1 MKPVLFVI
9 ALAAVSTPARG
20 ELPGGIS
27 GTVRDAATL
36 SPIVGATVML
46 AGTGTGTMTDASGS
60 YRIDGVPAGS
70 YTVNASCVGYAV
82 LAVTDAVVR
91 PGRTTDVD
99 FDLGTLASG
108 NTTITVRP
116 DYFPEASSST
126 PGGSVL
132 SGEQVRRAPGSAGDV
147 VRVMTS
153 LPSVAKFDDQYNG
166 LAVRGGNPSETGF
179 YIDGIEM
186 ANINHFPRQ
195 GTTGGGLGMVNVDLL
210 EDVTFMPG
218 GFPSSY
224 GGRLSSVMDLSL
236 REGARDGFEGQ
247 LDFSMSGIGGVA
259 EGPLEGGR
267 GSWLACARHSWIDL
281 LVDIADIP
289 TVASYSDFAA
299 KAVYDLSPGNTLSFV
314 GAGAIDHSDY
324 TRDQAW
330 DDGNPDYGVTDSWNA
345 TAGGSLRTLW
355 GGGNG
360 YTTTSL
366 SVQGISY
373 GGDYGRT
380 STGNQ
385 LALQNSIERSLRL
398 RCASSWLAG
407 EGVSVVF
414 GAEADLSSDSFDN
427 WFAPDTGYTGE
438 PMPGLDLETDL
449 EERQWG
455 AYAEASVGLFPGLTA
470 TAGSRV
476 DRSRDDLMASPRG
489 SLRYRLSDRTAFSAS
504 GGLFRQDLPSDLVAR
519 GGIFADLDSPSAV
532 HGVIGFSHLIQDET
546 RLTVEIYDKEYSD
559 LPFDPTR
566 PGFAILD
573 GLGSEQDLY
582 SFDTLTTGGDARSLG
597 VEVLVEKKLV
607 SGLYGILAGSWSS
620 ARYRNP
626 GEPWRD
632 RIYDNRFTFTAEG
645 GYKPGRSWEFS
656 ARWVYAGGRPYTPL
670 DLEASALHNRTILD
684 ESRIN
689 GERLPAFHSLN
700 IRADRRFTFDGSN
713 LVAYAS
719 IWNAYAR
726 RNIATIY
733 WNEVERCPD
742 EILQWGLMPVIG
754 LEYEF

>member
-1 MKPVLFVI
+1 MKAVLFVL
-9 ALAAVSTPARG
+9 AFAAVSTPAHG
-20 ELPGGIS
+20 DLPGGIS

-60 YRIDGVPAGS
+60 YRIEDVPAGS
-70 YTVNASCVGYAV
+70 YSVAASCVGYSP
-82 LAVTDAVVR
+82 LAVTDAIVR
-91 PGRTTDVD
+91 PDRITDVD
-99 FDLGTLASG
+99 FDLRVSASG
-108 NTTITVRP
+108 NTTITVMP
-116 DYFPEASSST
+116 DYFPEASSSSS
-126 PGGSVL
+126 GLSSL

-147 VRVMTS
+147 VRVITS
-153 LPSVAKFDDQYNG
+153 LPSVVKFDDQYNG

-210 EDVTFMPG
+210 ENVTFMAG
-218 GFPSSY
+218 GFPSRY
-224 GGRLSSVMDLSL
+224 GGRLSSVMELSL
-236 REGARDGFEGQ
+236 REGAREGFEGQ
-247 LDFSMSGIGGVA
+247 LDFSMSGIGGIA
-259 EGPLEGGR
+259 EGSLDGGR

-299 KAVYDLSPGNTLSFV
+299 KVVYDLSPGNTLSFV
-314 GAGAIDHSDY
+314 SAGAVDHSDY

-345 TAGGSLRTLW
+345 TAGGSLRMLW

-366 SVQGISY
+366 SVQGINY

-380 STGNQ
+380 STGSK
-385 LALQNSIERSLRL
+385 LAQQNSVERSLRL
-398 RCASSWLAG
+398 MSASTWLAG
-407 EGVSVVF
+407 GGVSIGF
-414 GAEADLSSDSFDN
+414 GAEGEYSFDTFDN
-427 WFAPDTGYTGE
+427 WFAPDTSFTGE
-438 PMPGLDLETDL
+438 PLPGLDLETEM
-449 EERQWG
+449 EEMDC
-455 AYAEASVGLFPGLTA
+455 GLFAEVSVPLLPGLTA
-470 TAGSRV
+470 TAGSRM
-476 DRSRDDLMASPRG
+476 DRSGDGCDLSPRG
-489 SLRYRLSDRTAFSAS
+489 SLRCGITDRTAVMAS
-504 GGLFRQDLPSDLVAR
+504 GGVYRQDLPSDLVAR
-519 GGIFADLDSPSAV
+519 GGVFAELEAPSAV
-532 HGVIGFSHLIQDET
+532 HCVLGFSHLIQDET
-546 RLTVEIYDKEYSD
+546 RLTVELYDKEYSD
-559 LPFDPTR
+559 LPYDPTQ

-573 GLGSEQDLY
+573 GLGSEQNLY
-582 SFDTLTTGGDARSLG
+582 SFDTLATGGEARSLG
-597 VEVLVEKKLV
+597 VELLVEKKLV
-607 SGLYGILAGSWSS
+607 SGVYGILAGSWSA

-645 GYKPGRSWEFS
+645 GYKPSRSWEFS

-670 DLEASALHNRTILD
+670 DLEASALYNRTILD
-684 ESRIN
+684 EGRIN
-689 GERLPAFHSLN
+689 AERLPAFHSLN
-700 IRADRRFTFDGSN
+700 IRADRRFAFEGSN

-719 IWNAYAR
+719 LWNVYAR
-726 RNIATIY
+726 RNIATVF
-733 WNEVERCPD
+733 WNEVEHCRD
-742 EILQWGLMPVIG
+742 EILQWGLMPVLG

>member
-1 MKPVLFVI
+1 MKAFLLI
-9 ALAAVSTPARG
+9 LSASAVSTAAG
-20 ELPGGIS
+20 ELPGGIA

-36 SPIVGATVML
+36 CPIVGATVML
-46 AGTGTGTMTDASGS
+46 AGTGTGTMTDGSGF
-60 YRIDGVPAGS
+60 YRIEDVPAGS

-82 LAVTDAVVR
+82 LAVTDAIVR

-99 FDLGTLASG
+99 FDLGISATGS
-108 NTTITVRP
+108 TTITVRP
-116 DYFPEASSST
+116 DYFPEASSSSS
-126 PGGSVL
+126 GGSSL

-147 VRVMTS
+147 VRVITS

-210 EDVTFMPG
+210 ENVSFLPG

-224 GGRLSSVMDLSL
+224 GGRLSSVMELEL
-236 REGARDGFEGQ
+236 REGARDAFEGQ
-247 LDFSMSGIGGVA
+247 LDFGMSGIGGVA
-259 EGPLEGGR
+259 EGPLDGGR

-289 TVASYSDFAA
+289 TVASYSDFAS
-299 KAVYDLSPGNTLSFV
+299 KLVYDLSPGNTLSFV
-314 GAGAIDHSDY
+314 GVGAVDHSDY

-345 TAGGSLRTLW
+345 TAGASLRTLW

-366 SVQGISY
+366 SAQGISY

-380 STGNQ
+380 STGNP
-385 LALQNSIERSLRL
+385 LAIQNSVERSLRL
-398 RCASSWLAG
+398 RSASTWLAG
-407 EGVSVVF
+407 GGLSIGF
-414 GAEADLSSDSFDN
+414 GAEGGYSSDTFNN
-427 WFAPDTGYTGE
+427 WFAPDTSYTGE
-438 PMPGLDLETDL
+438 ALPGLDLETDR
-449 EERQWG
+449 EETD
-455 AYAEASVGLFPGLTA
+455 YGLFADAYVPLLPGLTA
-470 TAGSRV
+470 TAGSRL
-476 DRSRDDLMASPRG
+476 DRSGDGCGLSPRG
-489 SLRYRLSDRTAFSAS
+489 SLRCELTDRTAVTAA
-504 GGLFRQDLPSDLVAR
+504 GGIYRQDLPSDLVAR
-519 GGIFADLDSPSAV
+519 GGIFEDLDGPSAV
-532 HGVIGFSHLIQDET
+532 HYVLGFSHLIQDET
-546 RLTVEIYDKEYSD
+546 RLTVELYDKEYSD
-559 LPFDPTR
+559 LPFDPTQ

-573 GLGSEQDLY
+573 GLGSEQNLY
-582 SFDTLTTGGDARSLG
+582 SFDTLATGGVARSLG
-597 VEVLVEKKLV
+597 LELLVEKKLE
-607 SGLYGILAGSWSS
+607 SGVYGILAGSWST

-645 GYKPGRSWEFS
+645 GYKPNSSWEFS

-684 ESRIN
+684 ETRIN
-689 GERLPAFHSLN
+689 GERLPSFHSLN
-700 IRADRRFTFDGSN
+700 IRADRRFAFEGSN

-719 IWNAYAR
+719 LWNAYAR

-733 WNEVERCPD
+733 WNEIEHHPD
-742 EILQWGLMPVIG
+742 EILQWGIIPVLG

>member
-1 MKPVLFVI
+1 MKAVMFFI
-9 ALAAVSTPARG
+9 ALAVVSTPARG
-20 ELPGGIS
+20 ELPGGIA

-60 YRIDGVPAGS
+60 FRIADVSAGS
-70 YTVNASCVGYAV
+70 YTVTASSVGYAV
-82 LAVTDAVVR
+82 LAVTDAIVR

-99 FDLGTLASG
+99 FDLGVSASG
-108 NTTITVRP
+108 STTITVRP
-116 DYFPEASSST
+116 DYFPEASSSS
-126 PGGSVL
+126 PGGTSL
-132 SGEQVRRAPGSAGDV
+132 SGEQVRRSPGSAGDV
-147 VRVMTS
+147 VRVITS

-179 YIDGIEM
+179 YIDGFEM

-210 EDVTFMPG
+210 ENVTFMAG
-218 GFPSSY
+218 GFPSAY
-224 GGRLSSVMDLSL
+224 GGRLSSVMELEL
-236 REGARDGFEGQ
+236 REGSRDGFEGQ
-247 LDFSMSGIGGVA
+247 LDFGMSGVGGVA
-259 EGPLEGGR
+259 EGPLDGGR

-299 KAVYDLSPGNTLSFV
+299 KLVYDMSPGNPLSFV
-314 GAGAIDHSDY
+314 AAGAFDHSDY

-330 DDGNPDYGVTDSWNA
+330 DDGNPDFGVTDCWNA

-385 LALQNSIERSLRL
+385 LALQNSVERSLRL
-398 RCASSWLAG
+398 RSTSIWLAG
-407 EGVSVVF
+407 GGMSIGF
-414 GAEADLSSDSFDN
+414 GAEGEYSSDSFDD
-427 WFAPDTGYTGE
+427 WFAPDTSYTGE
-438 PMPGLDLETDL
+438 PLPGLDLQTDMEETG
-449 EERQWG
+449 WG
-455 AYAEASVGLFPGLTA
+455 LFAEASVPLLPGLTA
-470 TAGSRV
+470 TAGSRL
-476 DRSRDDLMASPRG
+476 DRSGDGCDLSPRG
-489 SLRYRLSDRTAFSAS
+489 SLRCELTDRTAVTAS
-504 GGLFRQDLPSDLVAR
+504 GGIYRQDLPSNLVAR
-519 GGIFADLDSPSAV
+519 GGVFADLESPSAV
-532 HGVIGFSHLIQDET
+532 HGVLGFSHLVQDET
-546 RLTVEIYDKEYSD
+546 RLTLEFYEKEYSD
-559 LPFDPTR
+559 LPYDPTE

-573 GLGSEQDLY
+573 GLGSEQNLY
-582 SFDTLTTGGDARSLG
+582 SFDTLATGGEARSLG
-597 VEVLVEKKLV
+597 VELLVEKKLV
-607 SGLYGILAGSWSS
+607 SGVYGILAGSWST

-684 ESRIN
+684 ESLIN

-700 IRADRRFTFDGSN
+700 IRADRRFTFEGSN

-719 IWNAYAR
+719 LWNAYAR

-733 WNEVERCPD
+733 WNEIEHCPD
-742 EILQWGLMPVIG
+742 EILQWGLMPVLG